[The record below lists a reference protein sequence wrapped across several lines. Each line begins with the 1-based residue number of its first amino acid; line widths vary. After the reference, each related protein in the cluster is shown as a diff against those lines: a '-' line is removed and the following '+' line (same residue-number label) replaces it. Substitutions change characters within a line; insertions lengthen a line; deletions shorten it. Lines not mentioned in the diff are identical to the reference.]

1 MNQGENPTLKPLLI
15 DEDDYNHTP
24 LHNEN
29 IPIEPS
35 PYENNSTNPTP
46 PLPPPQPQ
54 PQTTAPVV
62 TSTNGESSK
71 AASYPVVE
79 VTAPATLGP
88 GYTFDIMT
96 DGRVLSIVVPH
107 PGVREGQ
114 VFEAQTQA
122 PMDQS
127 QEVLRVPEGFWKDGF
142 FDFFRFGPLHSS
154 LVLSCCC
161 PLVAIGQITS
171 RLGLKWDGEP
181 TNDPD
186 KIKNTFKLFLFLTF
200 LNMFTSS
207 WLSWIFGTYCVLV
220 IARVRSHMR
229 GRYALPPTLAKII
242 PNDNPRCSFSEDY
255 YVVED
260 YCLPIVCGPCTI
272 SQMSRH
278 TAMYETYEG
287 VYTSAT
293 GLPPHVPLMV

>member
-15 DEDDYNHTP
+15 DEDDYNQTP